1 MPLGSLGDSFSA
13 FFDAVGDFFDS
24 LAAIQWLS
32 LFFALVAF
40 GIYLTIRSRA
50 SYNILR
56 AAYPDER
63 IQFRYI
69 WGAYIAGYGFNAVV
83 PARGG
88 DVIRLFLTKSRVPN
102 SSYPAVAASFTVEL
116 IFDLCM
122 AIPIMAF
129 AFTQGAFPKPPDFS
143 KLPAFDLAFFASH
156 PRFTLFLLTILG
168 IAVLVGFALLS
179 ARVRAF
185 WERVRQGLSILS
197 DRRRYFREVF
207 AVQFVGWLFRFTA
220 FFFLLEAF
228 NVGGSV
234 RNVLLVLGV
243 NAVAALVP
251 FTPGG
256 AGVQQALLV
265 KVFSGTAA
273 GATVA
278 AYSVGQQIAI
288 AAFTFGVGFA
298 ALVWVFRIR
307 SFKEVIAQ
315 GRATQRSAE
324 RPGETRDSRCGR
336 HVRRYAEPRP
346 WRASRTSVTAS
357 GKTVAITA
365 RTCLACSSALPCRLT
380 RLIAATVMS
389 TASLI
394 ALSAHA
400 RFWVDCICS
409 AMSCSRF

>member
-1 MPLGSLGDSFSA
+1 VPLASLGDSFSA
-13 FFDAVGDFFDS
+13 FFNAVGDFFDS

-32 LFFALVAF
+32 LFIALIAF
-40 GIYLTIRSRA
+40 GIYLTIRARA

-56 AAYPDER
+56 AAYPDET
-63 IQFRYI
+63 IEFKYI
-69 WGAYIAGYGFNAVV
+69 WGAYIAGYGFNSVV

-88 DVIRLFLTKSRVPN
+88 DVIRLFLTKSRIPN
-102 SSYPAVAASFTVEL
+102 SSYPAVASSFAVEL

-122 AIPIMAF
+122 AVPILAF
-129 AFTQGAFPKPPDFS
+129 AFSQGAFPKPPDFS

-156 PRFTLFLLTILG
+156 PRFTLFVLTLLG
-168 IAVLVGFALLS
+168 IGVLAAFALLS

-185 WERVRQGLSILS
+185 WERVRQGLTILS

-207 AVQFVGWLFRFTA
+207 AVQFCGWLFRFTA
-220 FFFLLEAF
+220 FFFLLGAF

-265 KVFSGTAA
+265 KVFAGTAT

-315 GRATQRSAE
+315 GQADRSAE
-324 RPGETRDSRCGR
+324 GREAEAPAPG
-336 HVRRYAEPRP
+336 
-346 WRASRTSVTAS
+346 
-357 GKTVAITA
+357 
-365 RTCLACSSALPCRLT
+365 
-380 RLIAATVMS
+380 
-389 TASLI
+389 
-394 ALSAHA
+394 
-400 RFWVDCICS
+400 
-409 AMSCSRF
+409 

>member
-13 FFDAVGDFFDS
+13 FFNAVGDFFDS

-32 LFFALVAF
+32 LFFALLAF
-40 GIYLTIRSRA
+40 GIYLSIRARA
-50 SYNILR
+50 SFNILR
-56 AAYPDER
+56 AAYPEER
-63 IQFRYI
+63 IQFRYV

-88 DVIRLFLTKSRVPN
+88 DIIRLFLTKSRIPN
-102 SSYPAVAASFTVEL
+102 SSYPAVASSFAVEL

-122 AIPIMAF
+122 AVPILAF
-129 AFTQGAFPKPPDFS
+129 AFSQGAFPKPPDFS

-156 PRFTLFLLTILG
+156 PRFALFGLTVLG
-168 IAVLVGFALLS
+168 IATFVAFALLS

-185 WERVRQGLSILS
+185 WGRVRQGLTILR

-220 FFFLLEAF
+220 FFFLLSAF
-228 NVGGSV
+228 NVGGSI

-315 GRATQRSAE
+315 GRASRSAE
-324 RPGETRDSRCGR
+324 EAAET
-336 HVRRYAEPRP
+336 
-346 WRASRTSVTAS
+346 
-357 GKTVAITA
+357 
-365 RTCLACSSALPCRLT
+365 
-380 RLIAATVMS
+380 AA
-389 TASLI
+389 
-394 ALSAHA
+394 
-400 RFWVDCICS
+400 
-409 AMSCSRF
+409 